1 MKHTLLLIFLL
12 SAFSLGGQT
21 YSMKKYDIGTTG
33 CQVYLYAEPAFEMS
47 LSEDSS
53 EVWTGEI
60 EKEGFFYS
68 VICVRFHENMQS
80 DEQELTDLLKSYLDF
95 LKGQFNITASAGY
108 GAGHRLG
115 ERTDIFGIIDF
126 WEDAESVQ
134 YKVMGWVNNNY
145 LVVQVVYGATE
156 PDYTLSNNFFQGM
169 RFPE

>member
-1 MKHTLLLIFLL
+1 MKYTLLLLL
-12 SAFSLGGQT
+12 CSISLGAQT

-33 CQVYLYAEPAFEMS
+33 CQVYLYAEPLFAMS
-47 LSEDSS
+47 LSEDSA
-53 EVWTGEI
+53 EVWTGEV
-60 EKEGFFYS
+60 EKEGFSYS

-80 DEQELTDLLKSYLDF
+80 NEQELTNLLTSYLDF

-134 YKVMGWVNNNY
+134 YKVMGWVNNEY
-145 LVVQVVYGATE
+145 LTVQVVSGATE
-156 PDYTLSNNFFQGM
+156 PDYTLCNNFFQGM
-169 RFPE
+169 VFPE